1 MVGGSSLVNLAR
13 TENLQGKKSELFG
26 MSAEKNLSEYEVRI
40 MENLRNEAIELVTT
54 IPEKYLPSVIGL
66 MKSFENISEEQPKPK
81 KKIDFS
87 KYMNKGERIFKS
99 TEEIDEYIK
108 ESRRERKF

>member
-1 MVGGSSLVNLAR
+1 M
-13 TENLQGKKSELFG
+13 FG

-81 KKIDFS
+81 KRIDFS